1 MSIRDKIVKLLKE
14 HELEVRKRK
23 NIVRGTHKTIPI
35 TLIIRIIGDE
45 AIIELEP
52 EEELR
57 DVLVDLIEAGEDVE
71 ETVDDVLSELR
82 DIAVEISQLL
92 SDKGYEVKL
101 KLREGE
107 NDVRD
112 ILEEIEEEYSEYE
125 EE

>member
-1 MSIRDKIVKLLKE
+1 MSIRDEIVKLLKE
-14 HELEVRKRK
+14 HDLEVKKRK
-23 NIVRGTHKTIPI
+23 NVIRGTHKTIPV
-35 TLIIRIIGDE
+35 TLIIRLVDDE

-57 DVLVDLIEAGEDVE
+57 DVLVDLVESGEDIEDV
-71 ETVDDVLSELR
+71 VDDVLSELR

-92 SDKGYEVKL
+92 SDKGYDVKL

-112 ILEEIEEEYSEYE
+112 ILEELEEEYSGYE